1 MASLLLMIT
10 TVVVSSL
17 LITIFFFSVASKK
30 KNNSKAHHRPLP
42 PGPKGWPMLGNLL
55 QLGSKPHEALHA
67 LSKTYGPLFRL
78 QFGSVTVVV
87 ASSVE
92 VASQFLRTHDA
103 NFSNRPPNCMA
114 EHVAYNYQSMAFTP
128 YGPRWRMFRSLC
140 TTHLFSTKALDDL
153 RHVREEEV
161 ALLARKFVQ
170 AKGTGASVG
179 VEVGKEVD
187 ACAANALTRALFKRR
202 VFEEENGPDGG
213 EFRNVLEEVL
223 KLGSAF
229 NIEDFLPWVK
239 ALDLR
244 GFVSKLKRLHRW
256 YDDTL
261 TKIMEEQKMA
271 AVITRDHDHNGT
283 KDKDFLSVLLALKE
297 DGNLDEETNTKL
309 TDTDIKALL
318 TDLFTGGTD
327 TTSSTVEWALVELIR
342 HPDILAAAQKELD
355 SIVGRSRLVS
365 ELDLNNVPLLQAIIK
380 ETFRLHPP
388 VPLLIPHNAAEAC
401 EVAGYD
407 VPKGA
412 SLLVNVWA
420 ICRDPKVWSR
430 PLEFDPSRFLPGGNY
445 ADVDLK
451 GSHFELIPFGSG
463 RRICVGMRLGLR
475 MLTLLLASLVHGFD
489 WALPNGLT
497 PETLN
502 MDVDFGLTLERSVLL
517 VARPIPRLAH
527 DAYVA

>member
-1 MASLLLMIT
+1 MASLLLVIT
-10 TVVVSSL
+10 TILFSSL
-17 LITIFFFSVASKK
+17 LTTIFFSIASKK
-30 KNNSKAHHRPLP
+30 KNNNKAHHRPLP
-42 PGPKGWPMLGNLL
+42 PGPKGWPILGNLL

-67 LSKTYGPLFRL
+67 LSKTYGPLFKL

-92 VASQFLRTHDA
+92 VASQFLKTLDA

-114 EHVAYNYQSMAFTP
+114 EYVAYNYQSMAFTP
-128 YGPRWRMFRSLC
+128 YGPRWRMLRRLC

-153 RHVREEEV
+153 RYVREEEV
-161 ALLARKFVQ
+161 ALLSRKFVQ
-170 AKGTGASVG
+170 AKGTSTSIG

-202 VFEEENGPDGG
+202 VFAEENGPEGG

-229 NIEDFLPWVK
+229 NIEDFLPWIK

-244 GFVSKLKRLHRW
+244 GFLSKLRRLHRW

-261 TKIMEEQKMA
+261 TKIMHEHKMT
-271 AVITRDHDHNGT
+271 AVSHGDEDKGT
-283 KDKDFLSVLLALKE
+283 KDKDFLSMLLALKE
-297 DGNLDEETNTKL
+297 DGNLDEETKTKL

-342 HPDILAAAQKELD
+342 HPDMLAAAQKELD

-365 ELDLNNVPLLQAIIK
+365 ELDLNNVPVLQAIIK

-388 VPLLIPHNAAEAC
+388 VPLLIPHIAAEAC
-401 EVAGYD
+401 EVAGYH

-412 SLLVNVWA
+412 TLLVNVWA
-420 ICRDPKVWSR
+420 ISRDPKVWSR
-430 PLEFDPSRFLPGGNY
+430 PLEFDPSRFLPGGKY

-489 WALPNGLT
+489 WALPDGLT
-497 PETLN
+497 PEALN
-502 MDVDFGLTLERSVLL
+502 MDVEFGLTLERSVPL
-517 VARPIPRLAH
+517 VGRPIPRLTN